1 MKRIHP
7 YLGLYR
13 TMFIVVIL
21 VAIVYGVLNF
31 TSYQESVRTFV
42 TNENPS
48 FVIERE
54 RYYRNQNYESAK
66 ENNPNISAEEL
77 DKLKQE
83 AAAATPENISKEF
96 FQVSRWA
103 PTDNLDE
110 LWIQGIYARII
121 GTTLTF
127 SFTVATIILAL
138 FALNHHKIAA
148 IASTVGI
155 FLVFISN
162 QLTLLIAT
170 GIFGITI
177 YNQYFF
183 NFLEFIFIIA
193 LIGLTFFTI
202 FVNPEFKSP
211 K

>member
-77 DKLKQE
+77 DKLG
-83 AAAATPENISKEF
+83 S
-96 FQVSRWA
+96 
-103 PTDNLDE
+103 
-110 LWIQGIYARII
+110 
-121 GTTLTF
+121 
-127 SFTVATIILAL
+127 IL
-138 FALNHHKIAA
+138 I
-148 IASTVGI
+148 
-155 FLVFISN
+155 
-162 QLTLLIAT
+162 
-170 GIFGITI
+170 
-177 YNQYFF
+177 
-183 NFLEFIFIIA
+183 
-193 LIGLTFFTI
+193 
-202 FVNPEFKSP
+202 
-211 K
+211 